1 MAAQASHAT
10 LRNYTTLLASSNPVL
25 KKWQRGGQAK
35 VALQVGS
42 LEELETIRLRAADAG
57 LAAGVIA
64 DAGRTQIEAGS
75 VTCLAVG
82 PGPRSVVDGVS
93 GGLKLL

>member
-10 LRNYTTLLASSNPVL
+10 LSNYTLLHSHSNPIL
-25 KKWQRGGQAK
+25 RKWQRTGQAK
-35 VALQVGS
+35 IALQVS
-42 LEELETIRLRAADAG
+42 SLAELEEVRRKAVEAG

-64 DAGRTQIEAGS
+64 DAGRTQVEAGS

-82 PGPRSVVDGVS
+82 PGPRSVVDRVS